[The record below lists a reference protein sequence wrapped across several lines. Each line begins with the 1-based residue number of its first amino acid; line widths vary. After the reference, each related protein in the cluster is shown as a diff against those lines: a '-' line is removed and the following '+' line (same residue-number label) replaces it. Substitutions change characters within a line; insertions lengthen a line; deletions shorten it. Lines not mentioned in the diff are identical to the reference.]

1 MDDASPRLDTTAGL
15 PRPRTRGARRR
26 IHRPDDSVSSNATGF
41 PSLSS
46 ASQRPVPSG
55 WILPK
60 HATQQQQ
67 FNQLLGPHDEEKS
80 RLRAEVLRGR
90 LQATGLKRSIVQAQ
104 LFPEVH
110 ANASNQ
116 RETRA
121 SQSSSRPPFAPT
133 MRASMDGSDSSN
145 NSSSNSNADDNRPLV
160 PMLRHPTGG
169 ALIPS
174 RPTTS
179 SSLVYSAQ
187 GHRPSVIMMKN
198 PPHSARERTSA
209 SSSSTLADAEPQKVP
224 MTARDRY
231 YIEKRVKT
239 APASSPLLSQ
249 GNRRRPL
256 KVPSTQPSSIRAAV
270 VSSHSSKPSDHT
282 NSSHR
287 AAEAQQ
293 DGGDMARFYAKPASV
308 ELPKRHELLSRTDEF
323 KTLTES
329 IAEHLSQQ
337 QQATATQQQHECRD
351 SMDTSHNVAQ
361 HLAPP
366 GGAVPRDSFLYL
378 RRVDSNPYNLAL
390 TNHAHINPDDYYTV
404 SRLGITHFA
413 HNSSEFMPMEK
424 FERENYIYSLIVKVC
439 RCCCCV

>member
-1 MDDASPRLDTTAGL
+1 MDDASPRLDTPAGL
-15 PRPRTRGARRR
+15 PRPNTRGARRR
-26 IHRPDDSVSSNATGF
+26 IHTPDDSVSSNVTGF

-55 WILPK
+55 WIPPK
-60 HATQQQQ
+60 HVTQQQQQ

-116 RETRA
+116 RETHA

-133 MRASMDGSDSSN
+133 MRASMDDSDSN
-145 NSSSNSNADDNRPLV
+145 NNNSNSNADDNRPLV

-174 RPTTS
+174 RPTAS
-179 SSLVYSAQ
+179 SSLIHSAQ
-187 GHRPSVIMMKN
+187 GHRPSVMMMKN

-209 SSSSTLADAEPQKVP
+209 SSSSTIADAEPQKVP

-231 YIEKRVKT
+231 YIEKRATT
-239 APASSPLLSQ
+239 APAPSPLLSQ
-249 GNRRRPL
+249 GNKRRPL
-256 KVPSTQPSSIRAAV
+256 KAPSTQPSSIRAAV

-287 AAEAQQ
+287 ATEAQQ

-337 QQATATQQQHECRD
+337 QQQHERRD
-351 SMDTSHNVAQ
+351 SVGVSHHVAQ

-378 RRVDSNPYNLAL
+378 RRVDSNPYNLVL
-390 TNHAHINPDDYYTV
+390 TNHAHINPDNYYTV
-404 SRLGITHFA
+404 SRLGVTHFA